1 MKKFALKATAAAVAL
16 LGAGAAFAGTV
27 IIGSGTAPTYA
38 VEDLK
43 PTTTITLPQ
52 VAYDTGVI
60 GTNPGYNLT
69 PTTNYRVIFTLPN
82 GMTWNGT
89 PAVTVG
95 TSSQTAGADNV
106 SGSCAKITYA
116 GQQANELAFGCAITN
131 LEVGKA
137 NVAAPAKFTLA
148 SSTATAGQLA
158 TAGTEI
164 KLTKVATQSIEG
176 ATNWDEVKD
185 TMYAKSGYAT
195 ELEHLTQTAANGSDT
210 ATVTDAEYTNAGVL
224 KPLNGFV
231 AETSGGAQDAAL
243 LAKARFTVSNNPNNF
258 VEANGTTFFDMKQNS
273 TSGGEYKVANAVT
286 FTVKD
291 SRNFQGLAS
300 NGLTLESYDD
310 AANTNKQGATETL
323 TAITATGTATLVLSG
338 ANAVFPAQ
346 GDTNYFTLKYAATGN
361 DSLGTTREIDLSGLV
376 DGTGAKVALTDVNN
390 WWKWGTNGMI
400 LKFAAISYKKDT
412 PSWIQ
417 LTNYSTQADASYTA
431 TCYDTTSAKTAAGVA
446 GVLAKNTTQRVE
458 LQDVCG
464 AKTSAQSVEM
474 VFATKAGNVNG
485 AVVRKN
491 ASTGDVTYINAS
503 AGNSN

>member
-16 LGAGAAFAGTV
+16 LGAGAAFAGV
-27 IIGSGTAPTYA
+27 VVIGSGTAPTYA

-43 PTTTITLPQ
+43 PTTTITLPA
-52 VAYDTGVI
+52 VAYDTGVV
-60 GTNPGYNLT
+60 GGSTGYNLT
-69 PTTNYRVIFTLPN
+69 QATNYRVIFTLPN
-82 GMTWNGT
+82 GMTWNGNPT
-89 PAVTVG
+89 VTV
-95 TSSQTAGADNV
+95 SQSAQALADDV

-116 GQQANELAFGCAITN
+116 GQQANELAFGCAIVN
-131 LEVGKA
+131 EDNDG
-137 NVAAPAKFTLA
+137 VAAPAKFTLA

-176 ATNWDEVKD
+176 NTNWDAVENTV
-185 TMYAKSGYAT
+185 YAKSDYAT
-195 ELEHLTQTAANGSDT
+195 ELEHLTQTAANGPDT
-210 ATVTDAEYTNAGVL
+210 ATVTDAEYTDAAGVL

-231 AETSGGAQDAAL
+231 ADANAPVDTAL
-243 LAKARFTVSNNPNNF
+243 LAQAAFNVSNNPNSF
-258 VEANGTTFFDMKQNS
+258 VEADGNAVFDMTQDS
-273 TSGGEYKVANAVT
+273 ASGEYKVANAVT

-291 SRNFQGLAS
+291 SRNFQGLATG
-300 NGLTLESYDD
+300 GLTLDSS
-310 AANTNKQGATETL
+310 AAGSVQKTFTANAATGSATL
-323 TAITATGTATLVLSG
+323 TLSSDD
-338 ANAVFPAQ
+338 AVFPAQ
-346 GDTNYFTLKYAATGN
+346 GATETFTLGYAATGD

-503 AGNSN
+503 AGNQN

>member
-27 IIGSGTAPTYA
+27 TIGGGTAPTYA

-52 VAYDTGVI
+52 VVYDTGVI
-60 GTNPGYNLT
+60 AGSTGYNLT
-69 PTTNYRVIFTLPN
+69 QATNYRVIFTLPN
-82 GMTWNGT
+82 GMTWNGNPT
-89 PAVTVG
+89 VTV
-95 TSSQTAGADNV
+95 SQSAQTAGADDV

-116 GQQANELAFGCAITN
+116 GQQANELAFGCAIVN
-131 LEVGKA
+131 EDNDG
-137 NVAAPAKFTLA
+137 VAAPAKFTLA

-176 ATNWDEVKD
+176 NTNWDAVD
-185 TMYAKSGYAT
+185 NTVYAKSGYAT
-195 ELEHLTQTAANGSDT
+195 ELEHLTQAGAPGPDT
-210 ATVTDAEYTNAGVL
+210 ATVTDAEYTDAAGVL

-231 AETSGGAQDAAL
+231 AETSGAAQDAAL
-243 LAKARFTVSNNPNNF
+243 LAKAQFTVSNNPNNF
-258 VEANGTTFFDMKQNS
+258 VEANGTAVFDMTQD
-273 TSGGEYKVANAVT
+273 SGSGEYEVANAVT

-291 SRNFQGLAS
+291 SRNFQGLAT
-300 NGLTLESYDD
+300 NGLTLDSDVVGATTKTL
-310 AANTNKQGATETL
+310 AANAATGNATL
-323 TAITATGTATLVLSG
+323 TLDGDD
-338 ANAVFPAQ
+338 AVFPAQ
-346 GDTNYFTLKYAATGN
+346 GGSPATFTLGYAATGD
-361 DSLGTTREIDLSGLV
+361 DSLGTTREIDLTGAV

-400 LKFAAISYKKDT
+400 LKFAAISYKKNS

-474 VFATKAGNVNG
+474 VFATKVGNVNG

>member
-43 PTTTITLPQ
+43 PTTTITLPA
-52 VAYDTGVI
+52 VAYDTGVVTI
-60 GTNPGYNLT
+60 GTVTSTGYNLT
-69 PTTNYRVIFTLPN
+69 PGTNYRVIFTLPN

-95 TSSQTAGADNV
+95 TSSQMSADTV
-106 SGSCAKITYA
+106 VGSCSKISYA
-116 GQQANELAFGCAITN
+116 GQQANELAFGCSITN
-131 LEVGKA
+131 STTAGKP
-137 NVAAPAKFTLA
+137 APAKFTLA

-176 ATNWDEVKD
+176 NTNWDAVD
-185 TMYAKSGYAT
+185 NTVYAKSGYAT
-195 ELEHLTQTAANGSDT
+195 ELKHLTQAGANGSDT
-210 ATVTDAEYTNAGVL
+210 GTITDAEYTNAGVL

-231 AETSGGAQDAAL
+231 AEAAGISARDAAL
-243 LAKARFTVSNNPNNF
+243 LAKAEFKVWNNAGGF
-258 VEANGTTFFDMKQNS
+258 VKADGSTPFDMKAN
-273 TSGGEYKVANAVT
+273 GAGEYKFANAVT

-291 SRNFQGLAS
+291 SRNFQGLAT
-300 NGLTLESYDD
+300 NGLTLDSD
-310 AANTNKQGATETL
+310 AGGVTEILTANAATGNATL
-323 TAITATGTATLVLSG
+323 TLDGNDG
-338 ANAVFPAQ
+338 VFPAQ
-346 GDTNYFTLKYAATGN
+346 GATPATFTLGYAATGD
-361 DSLGTTREIDLSGLV
+361 DSLGTTREIDLSGVV

>member
-27 IIGSGTAPTYA
+27 TTGAITYA

-43 PTTTITLPQ
+43 PTTTIKLPG
-52 VAYDTGVI
+52 VVYDTGN
-60 GTNPGYNLT
+60 TATLTGYNLT
-69 PTTNYRVIFTLPN
+69 PGTNYRVIFTLPN
-82 GMTWNGT
+82 GMEWSGA
-89 PAVTVG
+89 PAVAVG
-95 TSSQTAGADNV
+95 TSAQTVPAAAEAV
-106 SGSCAKITYA
+106 TGSCAKISYA
-116 GQQANELAFGCAITN
+116 GQQANELAFGCSITN
-131 LEVGKA
+131 TATAGKP
-137 NVAAPAKFTLA
+137 APAKFTL
-148 SSTATAGQLA
+148 TGVEATAGQLA

-185 TMYAKSGYAT
+185 TVYAKSGYAT
-195 ELEHLTQTAANGSDT
+195 VLKHLTQTGTNGSDT
-210 ATVTDAEYTNAGVL
+210 GTVTDAEYTNAGVL

-231 AETSGGAQDAAL
+231 AEAVGISARDAAL
-243 LAKARFTVSNNPNNF
+243 LAKAEFTVSNNAGSF
-258 VEANGTTFFDMKQNS
+258 MKADGATLFDMKAN
-273 TSGGEYKVANAVT
+273 GAGEYKVANAVT
-286 FTVKD
+286 LTVKD
-291 SRNFQGLAS
+291 SRNFQGLAT
-300 NGLTLESYDD
+300 NGLTLDST
-310 AANTNKQGATETL
+310 AGGATEILTANAATGNATL
-323 TAITATGTATLVLSG
+323 TLDGNDG
-338 ANAVFPAQ
+338 VFPAQ
-346 GDTNYFTLKYAATGN
+346 GATATFTLGYAATGD
-361 DSLGTTREIDLSGLV
+361 DSLGTTREIDLSGVV

>member
-27 IIGSGTAPTYA
+27 TIGTTGTAPTYA

-52 VAYDTGVI
+52 VVYDTGVI
-60 GTNPGYNLT
+60 TIGTVTSTGYNLT
-69 PTTNYRVIFTLPN
+69 PGTNYRVIFTLPN

-89 PAVTVG
+89 PTVTVG
-95 TSSQTAGADNV
+95 TSDQASADAV
-106 SGSCAKITYA
+106 TGSCAKISYA
-116 GQQANELAFGCAITN
+116 GQQANELAFGCSITN
-131 LEVGKA
+131 SATADKP
-137 NVAAPAKFTLA
+137 APAKFTLA

-176 ATNWDEVKD
+176 NTNWDAVENTV
-185 TMYAKSGYAT
+185 YAKSNYAT
-195 ELEHLTQTAANGSDT
+195 ELEHLTQTSANGSDT
-210 ATVTDAEYTNAGVL
+210 ATVTDAEYTDAGVL

-231 AETSGGAQDAAL
+231 ADANTPVDTAL
-243 LAKARFTVSNNPNNF
+243 LAQAAFAVSNNPNNF
-258 VEANGTTFFDMKQNS
+258 VEADGATPFDMKQDS
-273 TSGGEYKVANAVT
+273 TSGEYKVANAVT

-291 SRNFQGLAS
+291 SRNFQALKT
-300 NGLTLESYDD
+300 NGLTLKST
-310 AANTNKQGATETL
+310 ANSGATTKTFTANATTGSATL
-323 TAITATGTATLVLSG
+323 TLNS
-338 ANAVFPAQ
+338 NDAVFPTLGNAA
-346 GDTNYFTLKYAATGN
+346 TFTLGYAATGN
-361 DSLGTTREIDLSGLV
+361 DSLGTTREIDLTGVV
-376 DGTGAKVALTDVNN
+376 DGKGAKVALTDVNN

-400 LKFAAISYKKDT
+400 LKFAAISYKKGT
-412 PSWIQ
+412 SSWIQ

-474 VFATKAGNVNG
+474 VFATKVGNVNG

-491 ASTGDVTYINAS
+491 ASSGDVTYINAS